1 MDIAGSIHCETPKG
15 ETIVNSKIEFIEELI
30 FKYKNEEYKIQYGIK
45 ENNKEVVFKVSSN
58 QINFCYYQHSYIVG
72 DFHQLSNAFQIYQT
86 AKEIISF
93 LKKAKFEIAIKNKE
107 LLLKYNILDLNGNIK
122 LIELSLPQHIIDDK
136 NMVKYL
142 IEEIKSIQI
151 NTKKEISNLKQKH
164 ELEIKKLQQNI
175 SNYQNEIANL
185 KTDMISNQ
193 QALFNS
199 KEENK
204 KLSKE
209 IINLKKTTE
218 QFILYEKTKI
228 NFFDSR
234 TIGSFNSIDFILNYI
249 RQNDPLF
256 NFTMIQLLYRG
267 SRDGDSTQTCHELCD
282 NKQNVLIVMKSDT
295 NYVFGGYSKIG
306 FKTNNNI
313 NNGEYLIDNNC
324 FLFSLNLKKIYP
336 VINNQKIICNLIN
349 KYGLCFDLS
358 LAFFDNFMH
367 VNENVIYS
375 KIKRKFNGI
384 NNEYEMNGGRDK
396 FQCKELEVFQLL

>member
-1 MDIAGSIHCETPKG
+1 
-15 ETIVNSKIEFIEELI
+15 
-30 FKYKNEEYKIQYGIK
+30 
-45 ENNKEVVFKVSSN
+45 
-58 QINFCYYQHSYIVG
+58 
-72 DFHQLSNAFQIYQT
+72 
-86 AKEIISF
+86 
-93 LKKAKFEIAIKNKE
+93 
-107 LLLKYNILDLNGNIK
+107 
-122 LIELSLPQHIIDDK
+122 
-136 NMVKYL
+136 MVKYL

-185 KTDMISNQ
+185 KADMISNQ

-256 NFTMIQLLYRG
+256 NFTMMQLLYRG

-282 NKQNVLIVMKSDT
+282 NKQNVLIIMKSDT

>member
-1 MDIAGSIHCETPKG
+1 MI
-15 ETIVNSKIEFIEELI
+15 
-30 FKYKNEEYKIQYGIK
+30 
-45 ENNKEVVFKVSSN
+45 
-58 QINFCYYQHSYIVG
+58 
-72 DFHQLSNAFQIYQT
+72 
-86 AKEIISF
+86 
-93 LKKAKFEIAIKNKE
+93 
-107 LLLKYNILDLNGNIK
+107 
-122 LIELSLPQHIIDDK
+122 
-136 NMVKYL
+136 KYL
-142 IEEIKSIQI
+142 IDEIKSIQI

-295 NYVFGGYSKIG
+295 NYVFGE
-306 FKTNNNI
+306 NI
-313 NNGEYLIDNNC
+313 
-324 FLFSLNLKKIYP
+324 
-336 VINNQKIICNLIN
+336 
-349 KYGLCFDLS
+349 
-358 LAFFDNFMH
+358 
-367 VNENVIYS
+367 
-375 KIKRKFNGI
+375 
-384 NNEYEMNGGRDK
+384 
-396 FQCKELEVFQLL
+396 

>member
-1 MDIAGSIHCETPKG
+1 M
-15 ETIVNSKIEFIEELI
+15 
-30 FKYKNEEYKIQYGIK
+30 
-45 ENNKEVVFKVSSN
+45 
-58 QINFCYYQHSYIVG
+58 G
-72 DFHQLSNAFQIYQT
+72 DFHQLSNTFQIYQT

-93 LKKAKFEIAIKNKE
+93 LKKAKFEIAIKNDE
-107 LLLKYNILDLNGNIK
+107 LLLKYNILDSNGNIK
-122 LIELSLPQHIIDDK
+122 LIELSLPQHIIDEK
-136 NMVKYL
+136 NMIKYL
-142 IEEIKSIQI
+142 IDEIKSIQI

-218 QFILYEKTKI
+218 QFILYEKTKL

-282 NKQNVLIVMKSDT
+282 NKQNVLIVMKSDI

-367 VNENVIYS
+367 VNENVIFS
-375 KIKRKFNGI
+375 KIKKKFNQK
-384 NNEYEMNGGRDK
+384 NNK
-396 FQCKELEVFQLL
+396 Q

>member
-1 MDIAGSIHCETPKG
+1 
-15 ETIVNSKIEFIEELI
+15 
-30 FKYKNEEYKIQYGIK
+30 
-45 ENNKEVVFKVSSN
+45 
-58 QINFCYYQHSYIVG
+58 
-72 DFHQLSNAFQIYQT
+72 
-86 AKEIISF
+86 
-93 LKKAKFEIAIKNKE
+93 
-107 LLLKYNILDLNGNIK
+107 
-122 LIELSLPQHIIDDK
+122 
-136 NMVKYL
+136 MVKYL
-142 IEEIKSIQI
+142 IDEIKSIQI

-218 QFILYEKTKI
+218 QFILFEKTKI

-256 NFTMIQLLYRG
+256 NFTMMQLLYRG
-267 SRDGDSTQTCHELCD
+267 SRDGDRTQTCHELCD
-282 NKQNVLIVMKSDT
+282 NKQNVLIIMKSDT

-367 VNENVIYS
+367 VNENVIFS

-396 FQCKELEVFQLL
+396 FQCKELEVFQLLWNNN

>member
-1 MDIAGSIHCETPKG
+1 M
-15 ETIVNSKIEFIEELI
+15 
-30 FKYKNEEYKIQYGIK
+30 
-45 ENNKEVVFKVSSN
+45 
-58 QINFCYYQHSYIVG
+58 G
-72 DFHQLSNAFQIYQT
+72 DFHQLSNAFQVYQT

-93 LKKAKFEIAIKNKE
+93 LKKSKFEIAIKNDE
-107 LLLKYNILDLNGNIK
+107 LLLKYNILNSNGNNKI
-122 LIELSLPQHIIDDK
+122 IELSLPKHIIDDK

-396 FQCKELEVFQLL
+396 FRCKELEVFQLL